1 MDRESVDNMTN
12 STAPL
17 NGVRVAD
24 FSVHAAGP
32 FAGMILASL
41 GADVIK
47 IESAARLD
55 ITRRPHAMYGKP
67 PSSFEQ
73 VNASK
78 RSVTLNLKE
87 SRALEL
93 AYDLVRISD
102 VVLENFRPGVMD
114 RLGLGYPQLRE
125 IKPDVIMVSLSSN
138 GQTGPEARY
147 AGYAP
152 MFAALGGLGYLT
164 GYPDGPPVEL
174 RHAMDHTGG
183 MMAAFSAVAALC
195 AHRNHQVG
203 QRADVAVRD
212 IATAF
217 MGHALMDSAMNQRDA
232 RRMGNRDDAMAPH
245 GVFPCTGD
253 DQWITIAVADD
264 AEWWALKGVMGN
276 PAWADSDDYGDA
288 FLRWQNQDSLESHL
302 SDWTRTHD
310 AFELTD
316 LLQDAGIAAFP
327 SLSADHLL
335 DGYPSCSPRSFPDH
349 HRPGPRRATRGR
361 PSVAFLGNSHRPIA
375 LDPRARPG
383 QPGGF
388 LRPAR
393 HGRNR
398 TSRPAGSTDR
408 LVGLGLPND
417 RLGTKDSHC
426 MPTELIPQIIYGAV
440 LLFVLGSIAALW
452 HRMGS
457 IQRDLGRLE
466 ANVSGTQTSLNEKTS
481 SLNDKID
488 ATQASLNE
496 KIGATQASLN
506 EKIDG
511 VQASL
516 NEKIDGVQVSLNE
529 KIDGVQVSLNEKI
542 DGVQVSLNDLTKT
555 VTEMQLQMQRN
566 HYQMMMAILSHSHR
580 PDGRPTFD
588 LPPDFEPT
596 PSDTND

>member
-232 RRMGNRDDAMAPH
+232 RRIGNRDDAMAPH

-276 PAWADSDDYGDA
+276 PAWTDSDDYGDA

-327 SLSADHLL
+327 SLSADQLMDDPHLAARDAVPL
-335 DGYPSCSPRSFPDH
+335 TTDL
-349 HRPGPRRATRGR
+349 TRGEQR
-361 PSVAFLGNSHRPIA
+361 AVAPPWRFSETPTDPLRWTPELGQN
-375 LDPRARPG
+375 
-383 QPGGF
+383 
-388 LRPAR
+388 
-393 HGRNR
+393 NR
-398 TSRPAGSTDR
+398 E
-408 LVGLGLPND
+408 VFCGL
-417 RLGTKDSHC
+417 LGMDE
-426 MPTELIPQIIYGAV
+426 TEL
-440 LLFVLGSIAALW
+440 
-452 HRMGS
+452 
-457 IQRDLGRLE
+457 
-466 ANVSGTQTSLNEKTS
+466 
-481 SLNDKID
+481 
-488 ATQASLNE
+488 AT
-496 KIGATQASLN
+496 
-506 EKIDG
+506 
-511 VQASL
+511 
-516 NEKIDGVQVSLNE
+516 
-529 KIDGVQVSLNEKI
+529 
-542 DGVQVSLNDLTKT
+542 
-555 VTEMQLQMQRN
+555 LQDVRVVW
-566 HYQMMMAILSHSHR
+566 
-580 PDGRPTFD
+580 
-588 LPPDFEPT
+588 
-596 PSDTND
+596 

>member
-1 MDRESVDNMTN
+1 MDDMTN
-12 STAPL
+12 SIAPL
-17 NGVRVAD
+17 SGVRVAD

-93 AYDLVRISD
+93 AYDLARISD

-125 IKPDVIMVSLSSN
+125 IKPDIIMVSLSSN

-217 MGHALMDSAMNQRDA
+217 MGHALMDTAMNDRDA
-232 RRMGNRDDAMAPH
+232 QRMGNRDDAMAPH
-245 GVFPCTGD
+245 GVFPCLGD

-264 AEWWALKGVMGN
+264 EEWGALKAAMGN
-276 PAWADSDDYGDA
+276 PVWAESDDYGDA
-288 FLRWQNQDSLESHL
+288 FQRWQHQDALETRL
-302 SDWTRTHD
+302 SEWTAAHE
-310 AFELTD
+310 AFELTAQ
-316 LLQDAGIAAFP
+316 LQDAGIAAFP
-327 SLSADHLL
+327 SLSADQLMEDPHLSARGVFQL
-335 DGYPSCSPRSFPDH
+335 VTDP
-349 HRPGPRRATRGR
+349 TRGEQR
-361 PSVAFLGNSHRPIA
+361 AVASPWRLSKTP
-375 LDPRARPG
+375 
-383 QPGGF
+383 
-388 LRPAR
+388 
-393 HGRNR
+393 
-398 TSRPAGSTDR
+398 TDR
-408 LVGLGLPND
+408 LRWTPELGQDNHEVFCGL
-417 RLGTKDSHC
+417 LGMAES
-426 MPTELIPQIIYGAV
+426 EL
-440 LLFVLGSIAALW
+440 
-452 HRMGS
+452 
-457 IQRDLGRLE
+457 
-466 ANVSGTQTSLNEKTS
+466 TSLQ
-481 SLNDKID
+481 
-488 ATQASLNE
+488 QAQ
-496 KIGATQASLN
+496 I
-506 EKIDG
+506 
-511 VQASL
+511 VW
-516 NEKIDGVQVSLNE
+516 
-529 KIDGVQVSLNEKI
+529 
-542 DGVQVSLNDLTKT
+542 
-555 VTEMQLQMQRN
+555 
-566 HYQMMMAILSHSHR
+566 
-580 PDGRPTFD
+580 
-588 LPPDFEPT
+588 
-596 PSDTND
+596 

>member
-1 MDRESVDNMTN
+1 MTK

-17 NGVRVAD
+17 SGVRVAD

-87 SRALEL
+87 PRALEL

-125 IKPDVIMVSLSSN
+125 IKPDIIMVSLSSN

-217 MGHALMDSAMNQRDA
+217 MGHALMDTAMNQRDA
-232 RRMGNRDDAMAPH
+232 QRMGNRDDAMAPH
-245 GVFPCTGD
+245 GVFPCAGE
-253 DQWITIAVADD
+253 DQWITIAVAND
-264 AEWWALKGVMGN
+264 AEWDTLKRAMGN
-276 PAWADSDDYGDA
+276 PAWADADDYGDA
-288 FLRWQNQDSLESHL
+288 FLRWQNQDPLEVRL
-302 SDWTRTHD
+302 SAWTATRD
-310 AFELTD
+310 AFALTAR
-316 LLQDAGIAAFP
+316 LQDAGIAAFP
-327 SLSADHLL
+327 SLSADQLMADPHLTAR
-335 DGYPSCSPRSFPDH
+335 DVFPLTTD
-349 HRPGPRRATRGR
+349 
-361 PSVAFLGNSHRPIA
+361 
-375 LDPRARPG
+375 
-383 QPGGF
+383 
-388 LRPAR
+388 PAR
-393 HGRNR
+393 GEQRAVAPPWRFSETPTDSLRWTPELGQDNR
-398 TSRPAGSTDR
+398 E
-408 LVGLGLPND
+408 VFCGL
-417 RLGTKDSHC
+417 LG
-426 MPTELIPQIIYGAV
+426 MYEAEL
-440 LLFVLGSIAALW
+440 AAL
-452 HRMGS
+452 
-457 IQRDLGRLE
+457 QD
-466 ANVSGTQTSLNEKTS
+466 
-481 SLNDKID
+481 
-488 ATQASLNE
+488 
-496 KIGATQASLN
+496 
-506 EKIDG
+506 
-511 VQASL
+511 
-516 NEKIDGVQVSLNE
+516 VQV
-529 KIDGVQVSLNEKI
+529 IW
-542 DGVQVSLNDLTKT
+542 
-555 VTEMQLQMQRN
+555 
-566 HYQMMMAILSHSHR
+566 
-580 PDGRPTFD
+580 
-588 LPPDFEPT
+588 
-596 PSDTND
+596 